1 MEVFI
6 GMKVYADLH
15 IHSKYSGGSSEK
27 MNIPT
32 LVSYAL
38 IKGLKLLGTGDCLN
52 PRWLRELKDDL
63 IHVGGGFYAYRL
75 NPEVLFVVE
84 CEVGTVF
91 EFNGKSRRVH
101 HVILMPSLEVA
112 EQLSDVLSRY
122 GDVESNGRPVFNM
135 HPSELV
141 DLVLGVEESCF
152 IFPAHIW
159 TPWWSMFG
167 SFSGVDR
174 VEDCYGD
181 RVDKIYAIET
191 GLSSDP
197 EMNWRVSQLHRF
209 SILSF
214 SDSHS
219 PYPFRLGREACLF
232 NLDKMEYSELIDAI
246 KSRDPRRF
254 LMTIEV
260 DPAYGKY
267 HWSGHR
273 NCNVGPLPPEEARK
287 FNYICPVCG
296 RKLTKGVEDRVEEL
310 ADKPRGFKPENAIPF
325 IKVLPLQTIIAF
337 SMGISEDD
345 ISKLNSGKVWSLYA
359 NLVSKF
365 GSEFNVLLDAPID
378 EIAKTST
385 PLIASYIK
393 SLRYGK
399 YSIKPGFDGVYGRI
413 NMFGSSMDL
422 RDFINR

>member
-1 MEVFI
+1 
-6 GMKVYADLH
+6 MKVYADLH
-15 IHSKYSGGSSEK
+15 LHSKYSGGSSVQ

-38 IKGLKLLGTGDCLN
+38 IKGLKLLGTGDCLH
-52 PRWLRELKDDL
+52 PSWLRELKNDL
-63 IHVGGGFYAYRL
+63 VHAGGGFYHYRL
-75 NPEVLFVVE
+75 YSDVFFVVD

-91 EFNGKSRRVH
+91 EFEGKSRRVH

-112 EQLSDVLSRY
+112 EQLSDVFSRY
-122 GDVESNGRPVFNM
+122 GDVISNGRPIFNM

-141 DLVLGVEESCF
+141 DIVLSIESSCF

-167 SFSGVDR
+167 SFSGVDH
-174 VEDCYGD
+174 VKDCYGD

-197 EMNWRVSQLHRF
+197 EMNWRVSQLDRF

-232 NLDKMEYSELIDAI
+232 DLDDMDYKELIEAI
-246 KSRDPRRF
+246 KFREKGKF

-273 NCNVGPLPPEEARK
+273 NCNVGPIPPEEARK
-287 FNYICPVCG
+287 MNYKCPVCG
-296 RKLTKGVEDRVEEL
+296 KKLTKGVDDRVEEL
-310 ADKPRGFKPENAIPF
+310 ADRSRGFKPESYIPF

-337 SMGISEDD
+337 SMGVSEDD
-345 ISKLNSGKVWSLYA
+345 FSKLNSGRIWDIYS
-359 NLVSKF
+359 NLVSRF
-365 GSEFNVLLDAPID
+365 GSEFNVLLDAPIND
-378 EIAKTST
+378 IAKISSQT
-385 PLIASYIK
+385 IASHIK
-393 SLRYGK
+393 CMREGK
-399 YSIKPGFDGVYGRI
+399 YSITPGFDGVYGKI
-413 NMFGSSMDL
+413 NTFGLKMDL
-422 RDFINR
+422 RNFIT

>member
-1 MEVFI
+1 
-6 GMKVYADLH
+6 MKVYADLH
-15 IHSKYSGGSSEK
+15 LHSKYSGGSSVQ

-38 IKGLKLLGTGDCLN
+38 IKGLNLLGTGDCLH
-52 PRWLRELKDDL
+52 PSWLRELKNDL
-63 IHVGGGFYAYRL
+63 VHTGGGFYHYRL
-75 NPEVLFVVE
+75 NSNVFFIVN

-91 EFNGKSRRVH
+91 EFGGKSRRVH

-112 EQLSDVLSRY
+112 EQLSDVFSRY
-122 GDVESNGRPVFNM
+122 GDVISNGRPIFNM

-141 DLVLGVEESCF
+141 DIVFSIESSCF

-167 SFSGVDR
+167 SFSGVDN
-174 VEDCYGD
+174 VKDCYGD
-181 RVDKIYAIET
+181 RIDKIYAIET

-197 EMNWRVSQLHRF
+197 EMNWRVSQLDRF

-232 NLDKMEYSELIDAI
+232 DLNDMNYRELIEAI
-246 KSRDPRRF
+246 KFREKGKF

-273 NCNVGPLPPEEARK
+273 NCNVGPIPPEEARK
-287 FNYICPVCG
+287 MNYKCPVCG
-296 RKLTKGVEDRVEEL
+296 KKLTKGVDDRVEEL
-310 ADKPRGFKPENAIPF
+310 ADRSRGFRPKNYIPF

-337 SMGISEDD
+337 SMGVSEDD
-345 ISKLNSGKVWSLYA
+345 FSKLNSGRIWDIYS

-365 GSEFNVLLDAPID
+365 GSEFNVLLNAPIN
-378 EIAKTST
+378 EIAKISSQT
-385 PLIASYIK
+385 IASYIK
-393 SLRYGK
+393 CMREGK
-399 YSIKPGFDGVYGRI
+399 YSITPGFDGVYGKI
-413 NMFGSSMDL
+413 STFGLKMDL
-422 RDFINR
+422 RNFIT

>member
-1 MEVFI
+1 
-6 GMKVYADLH
+6 MKVYADLH
-15 IHSKYSGGSSEK
+15 IHSKYSGGSSLQ

-38 IKGLKLLGTGDCLN
+38 IKGLNLLGTGDCFH
-52 PRWLRELKDDL
+52 PSWLRELKENLVSVD
-63 IHVGGGFYAYRL
+63 GGLYHYRL
-75 NPEVLFVVE
+75 NPHVMFIAQS
-84 CEVGTVF
+84 EVGTIF
-91 EFNGKSRRVH
+91 EFNGKKRRVH

-112 EQLSDVLSRY
+112 EQLSDCLSRY
-122 GDVESNGRPVFNM
+122 GDVISNGRPIFNI
-135 HPSELV
+135 HPSELI
-141 DLVLGVEESCF
+141 DIVLSVESECL

-174 VEDCYGD
+174 IEDCYSD
-181 RVDKIYAIET
+181 KVNKIYAIET

-197 EMNWRVSQLHRF
+197 EMNWCVSQLNKF

-232 NLDKMEYSELIDAI
+232 NLNKLNYKELVNTI
-246 KSRDPRRF
+246 KSRDKSKF

-273 NCNVGPLPPEEARK
+273 NCNVGPLSPNEARK
-287 FNYICPVCG
+287 LNYICPICG

-310 ADKPRGFKPENAIPF
+310 SDRPKGFMPQDHIDF

-337 SMGISEDD
+337 SMGISEDEVH
-345 ISKLNSGKVWSLYA
+345 KLNSGSIWNLYSK
-359 NLVSKF
+359 LVSRF
-365 GSEFNVLLDAPID
+365 GSEFNVLLEAPID
-378 EIAKTST
+378 EISKLSST
-385 PLIASYIK
+385 IALYIK
-393 SLRYGK
+393 CMRERR
-399 YSIKPGFDGVYGRI
+399 YSITPGFDGVYGKI
-413 NMFGSSMDL
+413 NMFGSKIDL
-422 RDFINR
+422 RSYITT